1 MTANPRTRRE
11 TTADPWVTLGTLTVV
26 DLDGKRELRGRL
38 GLGQVR
44 VVRAGEGTYSLQIAA
59 VPKGHAVREHPSF
72 EMDESEN
79 PL

>member
-1 MTANPRTRRE
+1 MTASPGTRRK
-11 TTADPWVTLGTLTVV
+11 TTADPWVTLSTLTVV
-26 DLDGKRELRGRL
+26 EVDGRRELRCRL

-72 EMDESEN
+72 ETDESEN